1 LKTTIEDDT
10 TQRPEAQ
17 ETADVYL
24 GELPTVPSQAE
35 ETSKPLNL
43 GFFIFTALILSVL
56 VFFLVS
62 LFSHHM
68 QIKEDATQAPTRR
81 VQDLV
86 SLLSQAEE
94 KQKKLSTEV
103 AKLRQLVGQDP
114 ATIPVSLPKASAP
127 GGEPPASSS
136 ETSPPLTASEPQIE
150 STGTPPNYNKLLA
163 LGGLTVVK
171 GPGIILTLNE
181 SANPVQ
187 GNTGKRSAEVQN
199 SLQSEDLLKL
209 FNDLKAAGASS
220 ISINNQRIVTHTE
233 IVNAGPSI
241 VVNQTRIAPP
251 FEIKALGNP
260 PVLDAALTL
269 RGGILEYLQFFG
281 IQSHIRQKKEVIL
294 PAYSGTLP

>member
-1 LKTTIEDDT
+1 DT

-114 ATIPVSLPKASAP
+114 TTIPAPLPKASENLTNLSAP
-127 GGEPPASSS
+127 
-136 ETSPPLTASEPQIE
+136 ETQIE
-150 STGTPPNYNKLLA
+150 SSGPPPNYNKLLE

-199 SLQSEDLLKL
+199 SLPSEDLLKL